1 MSSKIPT
8 LTAAEAAALI
18 NHGSTIGVSGFT
30 PAGAAKVVPTALA
43 ARARAE
49 HEAGRPFKVAVV
61 SGASTGDSLDG
72 ELARADALSWRT
84 PYQTNKS
91 LRAAINAG
99 QVQFFDMHL
108 SHVAQQ
114 IRRGFLGKIN
124 WAIVEACDITDD
136 GEITLTTSVGNSPT
150 ILNQAERVIIEL
162 NRYHSPKLRGFHDI
176 YEPLDPPFR
185 KVIPIEKPTDRIGV
199 ETVKID
205 PKKIVGIVESNAP
218 DEVGGFDPADEL
230 TTKIGANV
238 ADFIANEIAVGRI
251 PREFL
256 PLQSGVG
263 NIANAVLGA
272 LGANPDIPNFQMYSE
287 VIQDSVIGLIRSGK
301 CTFATGTS
309 LTIAPD
315 LLKNTIYADMEFFR
329 PRLLLR
335 PQEITNNPEMVRR
348 LGIITMNT
356 AIEADIFGNINS
368 THIMGNN
375 LMNGIGGS
383 GDFTRNAYISIFT
396 CPSAAKGGKISAIV
410 PFASHL
416 DHTEHDVQVIIT
428 EQGIADLR
436 GKSPAERS
444 LEIINKC
451 AHPDYRDALMRY
463 REMTKSGQTKTS
475 LANAFAFHQ
484 QFLATGDMHGVQ
496 MH

>member
-1 MSSKIPT
+1 MSSKLTT

-30 PAGAAKVVPTALA
+30 PAGAAKIVPKAIA

-49 HEAGRPFKVAVV
+49 HEAGRPFKVAII

-72 ELARADALSWRT
+72 ELARADAISWRT
-84 PYQTNKS
+84 PYQSNKS
-91 LRAAINAG
+91 LRECINAG
-99 QVQFFDMHL
+99 RTQFFDMHL

-114 IRRGFLGKIN
+114 IRRGFLGKIH
-124 WAIVEACDITDD
+124 WAIVEACDVTEN
-136 GEITLTTSVGNSPT
+136 GEITLTTSVGASPT

-185 KVIPIEKPTDRIGV
+185 KVIPIEKCTDRIGT

-205 PKKIVGIVESNAP
+205 PKKIACIVENNAN
-218 DEVGGFDPADEL
+218 DEVGGFDAPDVL
-230 TTKIGANV
+230 TDKIGANV
-238 ADFIANEIAVGRI
+238 ASFIANEIAVGRI

-272 LGANPDIPNFQMYSE
+272 LGTNPDIPNFQMFSE

-309 LTIAPD
+309 LTIAPA
-315 LLKNTIYADMEFFR
+315 LLKDTVYADMDFFR

-348 LGIITMNT
+348 LGIISVNT

-368 THIMGNN
+368 THIMGSS

-396 CPSAAKGGKISAIV
+396 CPSSAKGGKISAIV
-410 PFASHL
+410 PFVSHL
-416 DHTEHDVQVIIT
+416 DHSEHSVQVLIT

-436 GKSPAERS
+436 GKSPSERS

-451 AHPDYRDALMRY
+451 AHPDYRDLLMRY
-463 REMTKSGQTKTS
+463 RESTKNGQTKTS

-484 QFLATGDMHGVQ
+484 QFLATGDMHGAKIL
-496 MH
+496 

>member
-1 MSSKIPT
+1 MSNALPF

-30 PAGAAKVVPTALA
+30 PAGAAKVVPKALA
-43 ARARAE
+43 ARARSE
-49 HEAGRPFKVAVV
+49 HEAGREFKVAII

-72 ELARADALSWRT
+72 ELARADAVSWRT
-84 PYQTNKS
+84 PYQSNKS
-91 LRAAINAG
+91 LRESINTG
-99 QVQFFDMHL
+99 RIHFFDMHL
-108 SHVAQQ
+108 SHLAQQ
-114 IRRGFLGKIN
+114 VRRGFLGKLD
-124 WAIVEACDITDD
+124 WAIVEACDITPE
-136 GEITLTTSVGNSPT
+136 GEIVLSTSVGASPT
-150 ILNQAERVIIEL
+150 FLHQAGRVIIEL

-185 KVIPIEKPTDRIGV
+185 KIIPLENCTDRIGSPV
-199 ETVKID
+199 VKID
-205 PKKIVGIVESNAP
+205 PAKIAAVVESNAP

-230 TTKIGANV
+230 TNKIGANV
-238 ADFIANEIAVGRI
+238 AEFIANEIAVGRI

-272 LGANPDIPNFQMYSE
+272 LGTNPDIPDFQMFSE

-301 CTFATGTS
+301 CKFATGTS
-309 LTIAPD
+309 LTIAPS
-315 LLKNTIYADMEFFR
+315 LLQSIYADLEFFR

-348 LGIITMNT
+348 LGIITVNT
-356 AIEADIFGNINS
+356 AIEVDIFGNVNS
-368 THIMGNN
+368 THIMGTG

-396 CPSAAKGGKISAIV
+396 CPSTAKGNKISTIV

-416 DHTEHDVQVIIT
+416 DHSEHSVAVLIT
-428 EQGIADLR
+428 EQGVADLR

-444 LEIINKC
+444 REIINKC
-451 AHPDYRDALMRY
+451 AHPDFREPLTRY
-463 REMTKSGQTKTS
+463 YESTKKGHTHAS
-475 LANAFAFHQ
+475 LAHAFSFHQ
-484 QFLATGDMHGVQ
+484 QFMATGDMHGAHVA
-496 MH
+496 

>member
-1 MSSKIPT
+1 MSNTFPV

-30 PAGAAKVVPTALA
+30 PAGAAKVVLKALA
-43 ARARAE
+43 ERARAE
-49 HEAGRPFKVAVV
+49 HDAGKPFKVAIM

-72 ELARADALSWRT
+72 ELSRADAISWRT
-84 PYQTNKS
+84 PYQSNKS
-91 LRAAINAG
+91 LRENINTG
-99 QVQFFDMHL
+99 KTQFFDMHL

-114 IRRGFLGKIN
+114 VREGFFGPIN
-124 WAIVEACDITDD
+124 WAVVEACEVSPD
-136 GEITLTTSVGNSPT
+136 GEIVLTTSVGNTPT
-150 ILNQAERVIIEL
+150 YLRCAEKVIIEL

-176 YEPLDPPFR
+176 YEPLDPPYR
-185 KVIPIEKPTDRIGV
+185 KVIPIEKCSDRIGTL
-199 ETVKID
+199 TVKID
-205 PKKIVGIVESNAP
+205 PKKIAAIVETNQH
-218 DEVGGFDPADEL
+218 DQVGKFDPADEL

-238 ADFIANEIAVGRI
+238 ADFIVKEIRSGRI
-251 PREFL
+251 PKEFL

-272 LGANPDIPNFQMYSE
+272 LGSNPEIPPFEMFSE
-287 VIQDSVIGLIRSGK
+287 VIQDSVIGLIRAGK
-301 CTFATGTS
+301 CKFATGTS

-315 LLKNTIYADMEFFR
+315 LLDTIYEDLEFFR

-356 AIEADIFGNINS
+356 AIEVDIFGNVNS
-368 THIMGNN
+368 THIMGTN

-396 CPSAAKGGKISAIV
+396 CPSRAKAGKISAIV
-410 PFASHL
+410 PMVSHL
-416 DHTEHDVQVIIT
+416 DHSEHSVQIVIT
-428 EQGIADLR
+428 EQGVADLR
-436 GKSPAERS
+436 GKSPNERA

-451 AHPDYRDALMRY
+451 AHPEFRDSLLRY
-463 REMTKSGQTKTS
+463 HSLTQKGQTHMS
-475 LANAFAFHQ
+475 LAHAFDFHR
-484 QFLATGDMHGVQ
+484 QFLATGDMHGVSFE
-496 MH
+496 